1 MTGLSTPHDNIYL
14 AGPLPALFA
23 RTATPIIVVMGV
35 NGLFTVVD
43 AYFLGVYVGADAL
56 TAVTL
61 MFPLYMLLVALSTL
75 VSNGFASVFA
85 RLVGS
90 GDRDRAH
97 IVFAQAVQLA
107 LVACAVLIALFLMAG
122 NALSL
127 MAANGDA
134 CARRDGLH
142 LHLRS

>member
-1 MTGLSTPHDNIYL
+1 MTGLSTPQNNIYL
-14 AGPLPALFA
+14 EGPLPALFA

-43 AYFLGVYVGADAL
+43 AYFLGAYVGADAL

-85 RLVGS
+85 RLDRQC
-90 GDRDRAH
+90 GDRQMAG
-97 IVFAQAVQLA
+97 AVCSPRPCNWPWSL
-107 LVACAVLIALFLMAG
+107 CAVLIVLFLAWP
-122 NALSL
+122 ATPS
-127 MAANGDA
+127 A
-134 CARRDGLH
+134 
-142 LHLRS
+142 